1 MIYKEDLE
9 KIREAKKKD
18 GTLFLVKK
26 IPNSIYWRSR
36 NRLVGARL
44 SKRQT
49 RLYNSWIKKYELSEF
64 KELKYKPKLSVL
76 VPVYNVKS
84 VWLNKCIESVLSQNY
99 ENWELCLY
107 DDASTMAETIQ
118 TLHEWEGRDRRIKI
132 SFGKVNQH
140 ISGASNRCLA
150 MATGDFVAL
159 LDNDDELT
167 QNALYEA
174 AKVLNDNLA
183 LDFIYSDEDKID
195 EEGTRKDPYFKPDW
209 APELFLSQMYTC
221 HLGVYRRSIMEKI
234 NGFRVGYEGSQD
246 YDLVLRFIEQ
256 TNPQKICHI
265 PKILYHWRT
274 LKTST
279 ASSGKAKTYTL
290 DAGRKT
296 LTNYLERNKIQG
308 KVELGLSSNTYHV
321 INNIVGHPLVSV
333 IIPFRDKGDLLNC
346 CVDSILDKTTYD
358 NYEIILVN
366 NDSKEN
372 ETKKLLIRL
381 SKNKKIKI
389 LDYNKEFN
397 FSAINNWASERVQGE
412 YLLFLNNDTEVI
424 NGNWLEAMLG
434 QAQRK
439 GVGAVGAKLLYSDNR
454 TQHAGVV
461 MGLGI
466 AGHAFKHLQDD
477 EPGYFSRASSIS
489 NYTAVTGACLLIDK
503 KLFQKMDG
511 FNETELGIAYNDIDL
526 CLRLI
531 ESGYRN
537 VYTPYAKLYHY
548 ESVSRGYENPET
560 IKKDHARYNRVISE
574 MNYMKEKWEKYIDN
588 DPLYSPNLTREKE
601 DFSIRE

>member
-118 TLHEWEGRDRRIKI
+118 TLHEWEGRDERIKI

-321 INNIVGHPLVSV
+321 INNI
-333 IIPFRDKGDLLNC
+333 
-346 CVDSILDKTTYD
+346 
-358 NYEIILVN
+358 
-366 NDSKEN
+366 
-372 ETKKLLIRL
+372 
-381 SKNKKIKI
+381 
-389 LDYNKEFN
+389 
-397 FSAINNWASERVQGE
+397 
-412 YLLFLNNDTEVI
+412 
-424 NGNWLEAMLG
+424 
-434 QAQRK
+434 
-439 GVGAVGAKLLYSDNR
+439 
-454 TQHAGVV
+454 
-461 MGLGI
+461 
-466 AGHAFKHLQDD
+466 
-477 EPGYFSRASSIS
+477 
-489 NYTAVTGACLLIDK
+489 
-503 KLFQKMDG
+503 
-511 FNETELGIAYNDIDL
+511 
-526 CLRLI
+526 
-531 ESGYRN
+531 
-537 VYTPYAKLYHY
+537 
-548 ESVSRGYENPET
+548 
-560 IKKDHARYNRVISE
+560 
-574 MNYMKEKWEKYIDN
+574 
-588 DPLYSPNLTREKE
+588 
-601 DFSIRE
+601 